1 MARSPQTRWI
11 AAIAALLV
19 FLLAAW
25 LFGSVL
31 TLTEAERTVLRVGL
45 VVLGVLAAVALFWWL
60 RPGDIPMATPGAE
73 KDDALSAIA
82 AARARLP
89 RGAFDA
95 KPLVLLVGATGSTKT
110 TILARSGMDAA
121 LLAGD
126 APSLGAGDVA
136 PPTGAANVWLAGD
149 AIVAEPAGPVFAD
162 PARWRGF
169 MRALR
174 APRLAAAIG
183 RSEPAPRAAVLCVP
197 CDVFYGSDGG
207 AQAEQLARVARER
220 LSDAA
225 TELGLSLPVYVLF
238 TKADRIPQFE
248 AWAAPFTRDEV
259 RAPLGAALPFDAAA
273 GAAGGVGGYAER
285 LTPTLDAA
293 FAGVVGAL
301 SGRRLDLMGRESV
314 TERRLAAY
322 EFPRELSKLAP
333 AATRFLVELCRPA
346 QIGAAPQLRGFYFVG
361 ARPVQLTDGGLA
373 AAPAPAARP
382 AAVAAGATSAF
393 VRPSAAGATPP
404 AVGGYG
410 PPSTRRVPQW
420 AFLDRIFPDVV
431 LADGGAASAA
441 RGGVRVARLRRGLLG
456 TGIAAI
462 VLLTL
467 GVVRSWVGNRDLAD
481 RTNIAARAV
490 ATLPTMAAPAGV
502 IAFPSPDALRSLDG
516 LRAVLDTVNGY
527 ETQGVPTRLRWGLW
541 RGPALLDAGRNVWV
555 EGYRRQLH
563 QTAWG
568 ALVDSLRALP
578 DVPRPTDDYGR
589 VYANLK
595 AYLVTTAEPQRSTAD
610 FLAPVLL
617 TSWQRGQTTDADVT
631 ALARRQFEFYARSL
645 PTANPFPTA
654 ADANLV
660 RRTRDFLGRFAGT
673 ERIYQYMLAEA
684 GKANKPARLA
694 DVAPQ
699 AGGVVTAPDVPG
711 EFTAK
716 GWTYMQDAFRNS
728 DRYFQGERWVVG
740 DAGAAQAQDR
750 DKVLAQLRAR
760 YRADYTARWRAYV
773 RGVQVVRPGSTKDAG
788 VKLGALGGAQSPL
801 LAALALA
808 ARNTTVDSSMTA
820 AFQPVQVVTPGVV
833 LDKFVSEGNQP
844 YVNGLL
850 ALAGATEQIGNLP
863 PARDSTGVAAMQQA
877 GQQAL
882 TQATQAKVAARQVA
896 QKFAVDTAAAQVGPV
911 VATLLEA
918 PINATE
924 LVLRGV
930 ATTPMPPAHKVAA
943 AGGGGGGGG
952 APGGG
957 GGAAAPAPAVSPAK
971 AAEMAAALNER
982 SKALCTAMTPVLA
995 KFPFNP
1001 DAPAD
1006 ATVAEVNA
1014 LFAPGTGALWALE
1027 QERMEGLVDKQ
1038 GEGMQVKFVAKP
1050 TSPVAFSAPFLA
1062 FFNRAAT
1069 VSEALYGGAP
1079 EPKVVFTVQGDERP

>member
-11 AAIAALLV
+11 AAIAALLF

-25 LFGSVL
+25 LFGSAL
-31 TLTEAERTVLRVGL
+31 TLTDAERTVLRVGL
-45 VVLGVLAAVALFWWL
+45 VVLGVVAAVALFWWL
-60 RPGDIPMATPGAE
+60 RPGDIPLATGGAE
-73 KDDALSAIA
+73 KDDALAA
-82 AARARLP
+82 VTAARARLP

-95 KPLVLLVGATGSTKT
+95 KPLVLLVGAVGSTKT
-110 TILARSGMDAA
+110 TVLARSGMDAA

-149 AIVAEPAGPVFAD
+149 AIVAEPAGAVFAD

-169 MRALR
+169 IRALR

-183 RSEPAPRAAVLCVP
+183 RAEPAPRAAVLCVP
-197 CDVFYGSDGG
+197 CDLFYGSDGG

-220 LSDAA
+220 LSEAA

-248 AWAAPFTRDEV
+248 PWAAPFTRDEV

-285 LTPTLDAA
+285 LTPTLEAA

-301 SGRRLDLMGRESV
+301 AGRRLDLLGRESV
-314 TERRLAAY
+314 PERRLAAY
-322 EFPRELSKLAP
+322 EFPRELAKLAP

-361 ARPVQLTDGGLA
+361 ARPVQLSDGGLA
-373 AAPAPAARP
+373 AVPAAAARS

-393 VRPSAAGATPP
+393 VRPTAGAVAP

-410 PPSTRRVPQW
+410 PPTTRRVPQW

-431 LADGGAASAA
+431 LADRGAASAA
-441 RGGVRVARLRRGLLG
+441 RGGVRVARLRRSLLG
-456 TGIAAI
+456 AGIAAA

-481 RTNIAARAV
+481 RTDSAARAV
-490 ATLPTMAAPAGV
+490 AALPTMAAPAGV
-502 IAFPSPDALRSLDG
+502 IAFPSAEALRSLDA
-516 LRAVLDTVNGY
+516 LRAVLDTVSEY
-527 ETQGVPTRLRWGLW
+527 EVAGVPNRLRWGLW
-541 RGPALLDAGRNVWV
+541 RGPALLDAGRRVWV

-563 QTAWG
+563 QIAWG

-578 DVPRPTDDYGR
+578 DVPRASDDYGR

-595 AYLVTTAEPQRSTAD
+595 AYLETTAEPQRSTAE
-610 FLAPVLL
+610 FLAPALL
-617 TSWQRGQTTDADVT
+617 TSWQRGQPVDADVT
-631 ALARRQFEFYARSL
+631 ALARRQFEFYARAL

-684 GKANKPARLA
+684 GKTNKPARLA

-699 AGGVVTAPDVPG
+699 AAGVVSAPDVPG
-711 EFTAK
+711 EFTTK
-716 GWTYMQDAFRNS
+716 GWAYMQEAFRNS

-760 YRADYTARWRAYV
+760 YRADYIARWRAYV
-773 RGVQVVRPGSTKDAG
+773 RAVQVVRAGSTKDAG

-808 ARNTTVDSSMTA
+808 ARNTTVDTA
-820 AFQPVQVVTPGVV
+820 MAATFQPVQVVTPGIV
-833 LDKFVSEGNQP
+833 LDKYVSEGNQP

-850 ALAGATEQIGNLP
+850 ALQGAVEQVGNLP
-863 PARDSTGVAAMQQA
+863 PALDSAGAIATAQA

-882 TQATQAKVAARQVA
+882 TQATQAKVAARQLA
-896 QKFAVDTAAAQVGPV
+896 QKFAVDTAAAQVGPTI
-911 VATLLEA
+911 AALLEA
-918 PINATE
+918 PINGAE
-924 LVLRGV
+924 GVLRGV
-930 ATTPMPPAHKVAA
+930 AATRPPPGKKVA
-943 AGGGGGGGG
+943 AGGG
-952 APGGG
+952 ARRRAEAERHPCPRQHRPCRRPRPRRWPRRSTSVPGRS
-957 GGAAAPAPAVSPAK
+957 AA
-971 AAEMAAALNER
+971 R
-982 SKALCTAMTPVLA
+982 
-995 KFPFNP
+995 
-1001 DAPAD
+1001 
-1006 ATVAEVNA
+1006 
-1014 LFAPGTGALWALE
+1014 
-1027 QERMEGLVDKQ
+1027 
-1038 GEGMQVKFVAKP
+1038 
-1050 TSPVAFSAPFLA
+1050 
-1062 FFNRAAT
+1062 
-1069 VSEALYGGAP
+1069 
-1079 EPKVVFTVQGDERP
+1079 